1 MRRLLWI
8 ALATAPFACTVGPDY
23 ERVELD
29 VPDRFRD
36 ATEDQSLTTPAAL
49 SWFDVY
55 TDPVLQALITEALAN
70 NTDLLIAAARV
81 AEARAASAIAESR
94 LFPTADG
101 NASLRTQGIAR
112 DGFPLFPEPQDRD
125 GGTITLGGFAVWEL
139 DLWGRFRRAAEAS
152 QAQLLASEL
161 DRAAIAQSLVVELS
175 AAYFRLLAA
184 DADLAITRRTIQSRD
199 ESLRLVQ
206 ARLDRGIASMLEVRQ
221 AEGLL
226 QSAQLL
232 VPQLEAARSREENLI
247 RQLIGSTP
255 GPVPRGETLD
265 HQVASLT
272 VPAGLPSELL
282 ERRPDVLAAES
293 QLAASVAGIGEAK
306 ALLFPQVT
314 LTGVGG
320 VSSQQLSGLFNGSSL
335 FWDAA
340 VEVSIPIFNAGR
352 LEANVAA
359 AEARADQATGIY
371 RRTVRTAFREVADSL
386 ITLEKLKT
394 FRRIQEKQV
403 AVLIDQSRLSNAR
416 YRGGVTSYL
425 EVLDSERQLF
435 EAQRSLVGARL
446 DEVSAV
452 GVLFRALGGG
462 WTPEEADAAPMPE
475 ERAARDADP
484 TGSAG

>member
-1 MRRLLWI
+1 
-8 ALATAPFACTVGPDY
+8 
-23 ERVELD
+23 
-29 VPDRFRD
+29 
-36 ATEDQSLTTPAAL
+36 
-49 SWFDVY
+49 
-55 TDPVLQALITEALAN
+55 
-70 NTDLLIAAARV
+70 
-81 AEARAASAIAESR
+81 
-94 LFPTADG
+94 
-101 NASLRTQGIAR
+101 
-112 DGFPLFPEPQDRD
+112 
-125 GGTITLGGFAVWEL
+125 
-139 DLWGRFRRAAEAS
+139 
-152 QAQLLASEL
+152 
-161 DRAAIAQSLVVELS
+161 
-175 AAYFRLLAA
+175 
-184 DADLAITRRTIQSRD
+184 
-199 ESLRLVQ
+199 
-206 ARLDRGIASMLEVRQ
+206 MLEVRQ